1 MIIRYPYIYNKEGYD
16 TMAKDPI
23 EHYGTQ
29 ITESILGSFL
39 GLMFAPKLRS
49 TFSKIYKESEKD
61 PELKAALID
70 YAKQS
75 KRLGAIMKNV
85 CDRNPNFPECKRNR
99 KRFRR

>member
-1 MIIRYPYIYNKEGYD
+1 
-16 TMAKDPI
+16 MAKDPI

-29 ITESILGSFL
+29 ITESIVGSFFK
-39 GLMFAPKLRS
+39 LMFAPKLANS
-49 TFSKIYKESEKD
+49 FSKIYDLADED
-61 PELKAALID
+61 PEMKAALID

>member
-1 MIIRYPYIYNKEGYD
+1 
-16 TMAKDPI
+16 MAKEPI
-23 EHYGTQ
+23 EHYGKQ
-29 ITESILGSFL
+29 ITESIVGSFFK
-39 GLMFAPKLRS
+39 LMFAPKLANS
-49 TFSKIYKESEKD
+49 FSKIYDLADED
-61 PELKAALID
+61 PEMKAALID